1 MLLLLLF
8 QMHFF
13 FIRNKISFAAR
24 NNFVIGE
31 QFIIFTYTYIG
42 LLQETRK
49 CTAIIFILRIILF
62 LSIWQTTLI
71 NIIAVSKSE
80 SEQWKKAARCEDKF
94 QTISKATKKNG
105 GKVNEI
111 TVNKYYKILCIII
124 TFFFLTQNSPFYAGN
139 ISYFML

>member
-1 MLLLLLF
+1 MLITLFGKYINTIEAIKDIIHELIVFYASLLLLPRLLLF

-13 FIRNKISFAAR
+13 FIRNNNSFAAR

-42 LLQETRK
+42 RLQETRK

-94 QTISKATKKNG
+94 QTISKATKKRRKSEWNYC
-105 GKVNEI
+105 K
-111 TVNKYYKILCIII
+111 
-124 TFFFLTQNSPFYAGN
+124 
-139 ISYFML
+139 